1 VTKPAIHPLRRFT
14 LKVIGNTTFGTVDVL
29 ADGTG
34 LSSRAG
40 SALLALTA
48 QRLGLT
54 DALSGALAGTR
65 ERRSSHDPGRV
76 LGDLAVMAGDGG
88 RCVSDLAALA
98 GQPALFGEVASV
110 STARRVLLS
119 IGEGEIEGIRRA
131 RALARGRA
139 WKAGAAPARVILDF
153 DATPISIHSEKE
165 LAAGH
170 YKGGFGFNPLL
181 VTCRREVLAGV
192 LRPGNAGAN
201 NASDHQQL
209 LELALEQ
216 LPESALD
223 GDILARSDSA
233 GASHDFAFSCRETR
247 IRFSLGY
254 AINVTVREQILAL
267 AADAWEPAVNQDGEP
282 REGAWVTELTGLIDL
297 SSWPEG
303 TRLICRR
310 ERPHPGAQLTFTDLD
325 GHRFQCFITDQDD
338 QDIAALEALH
348 RQHAEVED
356 RVKTLKA
363 TGAGHLPF
371 QSFPANA
378 AWFELALLAHDIL
391 VWTQLLLLDGEHK
404 ISEPKRLRYRIL
416 HVAGQ
421 ITRHARRT
429 TLHLPADWPWAG
441 AILRAFKRLHALPA
455 YG

>member
-1 VTKPAIHPLRRFT
+1 
-14 LKVIGNTTFGTVDVL
+14 LKVTRSATFRTVDVV
-29 ADGTG
+29 ADGKG

-40 SALLALTA
+40 TVLLALTA

-65 ERRSSHDPGRV
+65 ERRSAHDPGRV
-76 LGDLAVMAGDGG
+76 LCDLAVMAADGG
-88 RCVSDLAALA
+88 RCVSDLAVLA
-98 GQPALFGEVASV
+98 GQGTLFGQVASV
-110 STARRVLLS
+110 PTARRVLLS
-119 IGEGEIEGIRRA
+119 IGEAQVERVREA
-131 RALARGRA
+131 RALARERA
-139 WKAGAAPARVILDF
+139 WRAGAAPDRVVLDF

-170 YKGGFGFNPLL
+170 YKGGFGFNPLIAS
-181 VTCRREVLAGV
+181 CGREVLAGV

-201 NASDHQQL
+201 NASDHL
-209 LELALEQ
+209 RVLELALEQ

-223 GDILARSDSA
+223 GEILARSDSA
-233 GASHDFAFSCRETR
+233 GASHEFAGACRETR
-247 IRFSLGY
+247 IRYSLGY
-254 AINVTVREQILAL
+254 PINATVREQILAL
-267 AADAWEPAVNQDGEP
+267 DEAAWMPAVNQDGGL
-282 REGAWVTELTGLIDL
+282 REGAWVTELTGLLDL
-297 SSWPEG
+297 SSWPSG

-310 ERPHPGAQLTFTDLD
+310 ERPHPGAQLSFTDLD
-325 GHRFQCFITDQDD
+325 GHRFQCFITDQDG
-338 QDIAALEALH
+338 QDIAVLEALH

-371 QSFPANA
+371 HSFTANA
-378 AWFELALLAHDIL
+378 AWFELALTAHDIMA
-391 VWTQLLLLDGEHK
+391 WTQQLALDREHA

-421 ITRHARRT
+421 ITHHARRT

-441 AILRAFKRLHALPA
+441 AILKAFKRLAALPA

>member
-1 VTKPAIHPLRRFT
+1 MGSVS
-14 LKVIGNTTFGTVDVL
+14 FGKVDVA

-40 SALLALTA
+40 TALLALTA
-48 QRLGLT
+48 QRLGLS
-54 DALSGALAGTR
+54 DGLSGALGDTR
-65 ERRSSHDPGRV
+65 ERRSAHDPGRV
-76 LGDLAVMAGDGG
+76 LCDLAVMAADGG

-98 GQPALFGEVASV
+98 GQPALFGEIASV

-119 IGEGEIEGIRRA
+119 ITDAEIDRVRQA
-131 RALARGRA
+131 RAIARARA
-139 WKAGAAPARVILDF
+139 WKAGAAPDRVILDF
-153 DATPISIHSEKE
+153 DATPITSHSEKE
-165 LAAGH
+165 QAAGH
-170 YKGGFGFNPLL
+170 YKGGLGFNPLL
-181 VTCRREVLAGV
+181 ASCGREVLAGI
-192 LRPGNAGAN
+192 LRAGNAGAN
-201 NASDHQQL
+201 NASDHL
-209 LELALEQ
+209 RVLELALEQ

-223 GDILARSDSA
+223 GEILARSDSA
-233 GASHDFAFSCRETR
+233 GASHDFAAGCRETR
-247 IRFSLGY
+247 ICFSLGY
-254 AINVTVREQILAL
+254 PIKQAVREQILNLPEGAWKPAL
-267 AADAWEPAVNQDGEP
+267 NQDGQP
-282 REGAWVTELTGLIDL
+282 REGAWVTELTGLLDL

-310 ERPHPGAQLTFTDLD
+310 ERPHPGAQLSFTDVG
-325 GHRFQCFITDQDD
+325 GHRFQCFITDQEGR
-338 QDIAALEALH
+338 DIAALEALH

-371 QSFPANA
+371 HAFQANA

-391 VWTQLLLLDGEHK
+391 VWTQQLLLDGEHK

-429 TLHLPADWPWAG
+429 TLHLPADWPWSG
-441 AILRAFKRLHALPA
+441 AILRAFKRLQALPA

>member
-1 VTKPAIHPLRRFT
+1 
-14 LKVIGNTTFGTVDVL
+14 LKVIGNATFGTVDVA

-40 SALLALTA
+40 TALLALTA
-48 QRLGLT
+48 QRLGLS
-54 DALSGALAGTR
+54 DGLSGALASTR
-65 ERRSSHDPGRV
+65 ERSSAHDPGRV
-76 LGDLAVMAGDGG
+76 LCDLAVMAADGG

-98 GQPALFGEVASV
+98 GQPALFGEIASV

-119 IGEGEIEGIRRA
+119 IGQAEIDRIRQA
-131 RALARGRA
+131 RAVARGRA
-139 WKAGAAPARVILDF
+139 WAAGAAPGRVILDF

-165 LAAGH
+165 QAAGH

-201 NASDHQQL
+201 NASDHQKV

-216 LPESALD
+216 LPQSALD

-233 GASHDFAFSCRETR
+233 GASHDFAFGCRETR

-254 AINVTVREQILAL
+254 PINVTVREQILAL
-267 AADAWEPAVNQDGEP
+267 RGDAWEPAVNQDGQP
-282 REGAWVTELTGLIDL
+282 REGAWVTALSGLVNLD
-297 SSWPEG
+297 SWPEG

-310 ERPHPGAQLTFTDLD
+310 ERPHPGAQLSFSDVE
-325 GHRFQCFITDQDD
+325 GHRFQCFITDQDE
-338 QDIAALEALH
+338 QDIAALEATH

-371 QSFPANA
+371 HSFQANA
-378 AWFELALLAHDIL
+378 AWLELALLAHDIL
-391 VWTQLLLLDGEHK
+391 VWTQLLTLDGEHAAC
-404 ISEPKRLRYRIL
+404 EPKRLRYRIL

-421 ITRHARRT
+421 ITRHARRS

-441 AILRAFKRLHALPA
+441 AILRAFKRLDALPV

>member
-1 VTKPAIHPLRRFT
+1 
-14 LKVIGNTTFGTVDVL
+14 LKVIGSASFGTVDVL

-34 LSSRAG
+34 LSSRVG

-54 DALSGALAGTR
+54 DGLSGALAGTR
-65 ERRSSHDPGRV
+65 QRRSAHDPGRV
-76 LGDLAVMAGDGG
+76 LCDLAVMAADGG
-88 RCVSDLAALA
+88 RCVSDLAVLA
-98 GQPALFGEVASV
+98 GQPALFGNLASV
-110 STARRVLLS
+110 ATARRVLFS
-119 IGEGEIEGIRRA
+119 IGAAEIDRVRQA
-131 RALARGRA
+131 RAVARARA
-139 WKAGAAPARVILDF
+139 WKAGAAPGRVILDF
-153 DATPISIHSEKE
+153 DATPVSIHSEKE

-181 VTCRREVLAGV
+181 ASCEREVLAGV

-201 NASDHQQL
+201 NAQDHL
-209 LELALEQ
+209 DVLELALEQ

-223 GDILARSDSA
+223 GEILARSDSA
-233 GASHDFAFSCRETR
+233 GASHAFASGCRECR

-254 AINVTVREQILAL
+254 AISNTVREQILAL
-267 AADAWEPAVNQDGEP
+267 GEDAWTQAVNQDGQP
-282 REGAWVTELTGLIDL
+282 RDGAWVTELTGLVNLD
-297 SSWPEG
+297 SWPQG

-310 ERPHPGAQLTFTDLD
+310 ERPHPGAQLSFTDLD
-325 GHRFQCFITDQDD
+325 GHRFQCFITDQPDP
-338 QDIAALEALH
+338 DIAALEALH

-363 TGAGHLPF
+363 CGAGHLPF
-371 QSFPANA
+371 HSFAANA
-378 AWFELALLAHDIL
+378 AWLELALLAHDIMT
-391 VWTQLLLLDGEHK
+391 WTQQLLLDSEHAT
-404 ISEPKRLRYRIL
+404 SEPKRLRYRIL

-429 TLHLPADWPWAG
+429 TLHLPADWPWAA
-441 AILRAFKRLHALPA
+441 AILRAFKRLSTLPA

>member
-1 VTKPAIHPLRRFT
+1 LEVTRSASFR
-14 LKVIGNTTFGTVDVL
+14 TVDVI

-34 LSSRAG
+34 FSSRAG
-40 SALLALTA
+40 TALLALTA

-54 DALSGALAGTR
+54 DGLSGALAGTR
-65 ERRSSHDPGRV
+65 KRCSAHDPGGV
-76 LGDLAVMAGDGG
+76 LCDLAVMAADGG
-88 RCVSDLAALA
+88 SCVSDLAVLA
-98 GQPALFGEVASV
+98 GQGALFGNIASV
-110 STARRVLLS
+110 PTARRVLLKV
-119 IGEGEIEGIRRA
+119 GESELERIRQA
-131 RALARGRA
+131 RALARQRA
-139 WKAGAAPARVILDF
+139 WRAGAGPDRVILDF

-165 LAAGH
+165 LAPGH
-170 YKGGFGFNPLL
+170 YKGGFGFNPLIA
-181 VTCRREVLAGV
+181 TCAREVLAGV

-201 NASDHQQL
+201 NAADHQRV

-216 LPESALD
+216 LPQSALD
-223 GDILARSDSA
+223 GEILARSDSA
-233 GASHDFAFSCRETR
+233 GASHDFAGACRETR

-254 AINVTVREQILAL
+254 PINQTVREQILAL
-267 AADAWEPAVNQDGEP
+267 REAAWKPAVNQDGQP
-282 REGAWVTELTGLIDL
+282 REGAWVTELTGLLDL

-325 GHRFQCFITDQDD
+325 GHRFQCFITDQPDEN
-338 QDIAALEALH
+338 IAALESLH

-371 QSFPANA
+371 HAFTANA
-378 AWFELALLAHDIL
+378 AWFELALLAHDIM
-391 VWTQLLLLDGEHK
+391 VWTQQLALDGEHK

-421 ITRHARRT
+421 LTRHARRA
-429 TLHLPADWPWAG
+429 TLRLPADWPWAA
-441 AILRAFKRLHALPA
+441 AILTAFKRLQALPA

>member
-1 VTKPAIHPLRRFT
+1 M
-14 LKVIGNTTFGTVDVL
+14 KVIGSASFRTVDVV

-54 DALSGALAGTR
+54 DGLSGALAGTR
-65 ERRSSHDPGRV
+65 QRRSAHDPGRV
-76 LGDLAVMAGDGG
+76 FCDLAVMAADGG
-88 RCVSDLAALA
+88 RCVSDLAVLA
-98 GQPALFGEVASV
+98 GQPSLFGNVASV
-110 STARRVLLS
+110 PTARRVLLS
-119 IGEGEIEGIRRA
+119 IGQAQIDRVRQA
-131 RALARGRA
+131 RALARERA
-139 WKAGAAPARVILDF
+139 WKAGAAPGRVILDF

-181 VTCRREVLAGV
+181 ASCCREVLAGV

-201 NASDHQQL
+201 NAQDHL
-209 LELALEQ
+209 DVLELALEQ

-223 GDILARSDSA
+223 GEILARSDSA
-233 GASHDFAFSCRETR
+233 GASHPFASGCRECR

-254 AINVTVREQILAL
+254 AINNTVREQILAL
-267 AADAWEPAVNQDGEP
+267 PEDAWTPAVNQDGQP
-282 REGAWVTELTGLIDL
+282 RDGAWVTELTGLVNLD
-297 SSWPEG
+297 SWPEG

-310 ERPHPGAQLTFTDLD
+310 ERPHPGAQLAFTDVD
-325 GHRFQCFITDQDD
+325 GHRFQCFITDQPDP
-338 QDIAALEALH
+338 DIAALEVLH

-363 TGAGHLPF
+363 CGAGHLPF
-371 QSFPANA
+371 HSFAANA
-378 AWFELALLAHDIL
+378 AWLELALTSHDIL
-391 VWTQLLLLDGEHK
+391 VWTQQLLLDGEHR

-416 HVAGQ
+416 HIAGQ

-429 TLHLPADWPWAG
+429 TLHLPADWPWAS
-441 AILRAFKRLHALPA
+441 AILSAFTRVAALPA

>member
-1 VTKPAIHPLRRFT
+1 MRSA
-14 LKVIGNTTFGTVDVL
+14 TFRTVDVV

-40 SALLALTA
+40 TALLALTA

-54 DALSGALAGTR
+54 DGLCRALAGTR
-65 ERRSSHDPGRV
+65 ERRSAHDPGRV
-76 LGDLAVMAGDGG
+76 LCDLAVMAADGG
-88 RCVSDLAALA
+88 RCVSDLAVLA
-98 GQPALFGEVASV
+98 GQGALFGDIASV
-110 STARRVLLS
+110 PTARRVLFS
-119 IGEGEIEGIRRA
+119 IGEAEIERVGQA
-131 RALARGRA
+131 RALARERA
-139 WKAGAAPARVILDF
+139 WKAGAAPDRVILDF
-153 DATPISIHSEKE
+153 DATPISVHSEKE
-165 LAAGH
+165 MAGGY

-181 VTCRREVLAGV
+181 ASCGREVLAGI

-201 NASDHQQL
+201 NAQDHQSV

-216 LPESALD
+216 LPERALD
-223 GDILARSDSA
+223 GEILARSDSA
-233 GASHDFAFSCRETR
+233 GASHDFASGCRETR
-247 IRFSLGY
+247 TRFSLGY
-254 AINVTVREQILAL
+254 PLNQTVREQILAL
-267 AADAWEPAVNQDGEP
+267 EESAWAPAVNQDGQP
-282 REGAWVTELTGLIDL
+282 REGPWVMELTGQVNLA
-297 SSWPEG
+297 SWPEG

-310 ERPHPGAQLTFTDLD
+310 ERPHPGAQLSFTDVD
-325 GHRFQCFITDQDD
+325 GHRFQCLITDQPG

-356 RVKTLKA
+356 RVKTVKA
-363 TGAGHLPF
+363 AGAGHLPF
-371 QSFPANA
+371 QSFQANA
-378 AWFELALLAHDIL
+378 AWLELALTAHDIMA
-391 VWTQLLLLDGEHK
+391 WTQLSTLDGEHA

-441 AILRAFKRLHALPA
+441 AILRAFKRLDALPA

>member
-1 VTKPAIHPLRRFT
+1 MKVTR
-14 LKVIGNTTFGTVDVL
+14 NTTFRTVDAL

-40 SALLALTA
+40 TALLALAA

-54 DALSGALAGTR
+54 DGLSGALAGTR
-65 ERRSSHDPGRV
+65 ERRSAHDPGRV
-76 LGDLAVMAGDGG
+76 LCDLAVMAADGG
-88 RCVSDLAALA
+88 SCVSDLAVLA
-98 GQPALFGEVASV
+98 GQGALFGQLASV
-110 STARRVLLS
+110 ATARRVLLS
-119 IGEGEIEGIRRA
+119 IGESELERIRQA
-131 RALARGRA
+131 RALARERA
-139 WKAGAAPARVILDF
+139 WRAGAAPDRVVLDF

-170 YKGGFGFNPLL
+170 YKGGFGFNPLIA
-181 VTCRREVLAGV
+181 TCAREILAGV

-201 NASDHQQL
+201 NAADHQRV

-223 GDILARSDSA
+223 GEILARSDSA
-233 GASHDFAFSCRETR
+233 GASHDFAGACRETR

-254 AINVTVREQILAL
+254 PINSTVREQILAL
-267 AADAWEPAVNQDGEP
+267 GEAAWQPAVNQDGEP
-282 REGAWVTELTGLIDL
+282 RQGAWVAELTSLLDL
-297 SSWPEG
+297 SSWPDG

-325 GHRFQCFITDQDD
+325 GHRFQCFITDQDGH
-338 QDIAALEALH
+338 DIAALEAIH

-356 RVKTLKA
+356 RVKTLKT

-371 QSFPANA
+371 HAFTANA
-378 AWFELALLAHDIL
+378 AWFELALTAHDIM
-391 VWTQLLLLDGEHK
+391 VWTQQLGLSGEHK

-421 ITRHARRT
+421 ITHHARRV
-429 TLHLPADWPWAG
+429 TLHLPADWPWTS
-441 AILRAFKRLHALPA
+441 AILRAFKRLQALPA

>member
-1 VTKPAIHPLRRFT
+1 M
-14 LKVIGNTTFGTVDVL
+14 GNTTLGTVDVA

-40 SALLALTA
+40 TALLALTA

-54 DALSGALAGTR
+54 DALSGALVGTR
-65 ERRSSHDPGRV
+65 QRRSSHDPGRV
-76 LGDLAVMAGDGG
+76 LCDLAVMAADGG
-88 RCVSDLAALA
+88 RCVSDLAVLA
-98 GQPALFGEVASV
+98 GQSSLFGDVASV
-110 STARRVLLS
+110 PTARRVLLS
-119 IGEGEIEGIRRA
+119 MGHAQIDRVRGA
-131 RALARGRA
+131 RALARERA
-139 WKAGAAPARVILDF
+139 WKAGAAPGRVILDF

-165 LAAGH
+165 HAAGH

-181 VTCRREVLAGV
+181 VSCDREVLAGV

-201 NASDHQQL
+201 NACDHQSV

-233 GASHDFAFSCRETR
+233 GASHDFAFGCREAR

-254 AINVTVREQILAL
+254 PINANVREQILAFRE
-267 AADAWEPAVNQDGEP
+267 AAWLPAINPDGEP
-282 REGAWVTELTGLIDL
+282 REGAWVAELTGMVNL
-297 SSWPEG
+297 SNWPEG

-310 ERPHPGAQLTFTDLD
+310 ERPHPGAQLSFTDVD

-338 QDIAALEALH
+338 RDIALLEALH

-371 QSFPANA
+371 QSFQANA

-391 VWTQLLLLDGEHK
+391 AWTQQLTLDGEHA

-441 AILRAFKRLHALPA
+441 AILRAFKRLDALPA

>member
-1 VTKPAIHPLRRFT
+1 
-14 LKVIGNTTFGTVDVL
+14 LKVMGNATFGTLDVV

-40 SALLALTA
+40 TVLLALTA
-48 QRLGLT
+48 QRLGLM
-54 DALSGALAGTR
+54 DGLSGALAGTR
-65 ERRSSHDPGRV
+65 ERRSAHDPGRV
-76 LGDLAVMAGDGG
+76 LCDLAVMAADGG
-88 RCVSDLAALA
+88 QCVSDLQALA
-98 GQPALFGEVASV
+98 GQPALFGNLASV
-110 STARRVLLS
+110 PTARRVLLS
-119 IGEGEIEGIRRA
+119 IGQPEIDRVRQA
-131 RALARGRA
+131 RALARARA
-139 WKAGAAPARVILDF
+139 WEAGAAPERVVLDF
-153 DATPISIHSEKE
+153 DATPISVHSEKE
-165 LAAGH
+165 HAAGH

-181 VTCRREVLAGV
+181 VSCGREVLAGV

-201 NASDHQQL
+201 NAQDHLKL

-216 LPESALD
+216 LPHSVLD

-233 GASHDFAFSCRETR
+233 GASHDFASGCRETR

-254 AINVTVREQILAL
+254 AINATVREQILAL
-267 AADAWEPAVNQDGEP
+267 SEAAWAPAVNQDGQP
-282 REGAWVTELTGLIDL
+282 REGAWVTELTGQIDL
-297 SSWPEG
+297 AGWPEG

-310 ERPHPGAQLTFTDLD
+310 ERPHPGAQLTFTDAD
-325 GHRFQCFITDQDD
+325 GHRFQCFITDQDGP
-338 QDIAALEALH
+338 DIAALEATH

-371 QSFPANA
+371 QSFQANA

-391 VWTQLLLLDGEHK
+391 VWTQQLLLDGEHAS
-404 ISEPKRLRYRIL
+404 SEPKRLRYRIL

-421 ITRHARRT
+421 ITRHARRS
-429 TLHLPADWPWAG
+429 TLHLPADWPWAT
-441 AILRAFKRLHALPA
+441 AILTAFQRLQALPA

>member
-1 VTKPAIHPLRRFT
+1 MRSA
-14 LKVIGNTTFGTVDVL
+14 TFRTVDVV

-40 SALLALTA
+40 TALLALTA

-54 DALSGALAGTR
+54 DGLCRALAGTR
-65 ERRSSHDPGRV
+65 ERRSAHDPGRV
-76 LGDLAVMAGDGG
+76 LCDLAVMAADGG
-88 RCVSDLAALA
+88 RCVSDLAVLA
-98 GQPALFGEVASV
+98 GQGALFGDIASV
-110 STARRVLLS
+110 PTARRVLFS
-119 IGEGEIEGIRRA
+119 IGEAEIERVRQA
-131 RALARGRA
+131 RALARERA
-139 WKAGAAPARVILDF
+139 WKAGAAPDRVILDF
-153 DATPISIHSEKE
+153 DATPISVHSEKE
-165 LAAGH
+165 MAGGH

-181 VTCRREVLAGV
+181 ASCGREVLAGI

-201 NASDHQQL
+201 NAQDHQSV

-216 LPESALD
+216 LPERALD
-223 GDILARSDSA
+223 GEILARSDSA
-233 GASHDFAFSCRETR
+233 GASHDFASGCRETR

-254 AINVTVREQILAL
+254 PLNQTVREQILAL
-267 AADAWEPAVNQDGEP
+267 EESAWAPAVNQDGQP
-282 REGAWVTELTGLIDL
+282 REGAWVVELTGQVNLA
-297 SSWPEG
+297 SWPEG

-310 ERPHPGAQLTFTDLD
+310 ERPHPGAQLSFTDVD
-325 GHRFQCFITDQDD
+325 GHRFQCLITDQPG

-363 TGAGHLPF
+363 AGAGHLPF
-371 QSFPANA
+371 QSFQANA
-378 AWFELALLAHDIL
+378 AWLELALTAHDIMA
-391 VWTQLLLLDGEHK
+391 WTQLLTLDGEHA

-441 AILRAFKRLHALPA
+441 AILRAFKRLDALPA

>member
-1 VTKPAIHPLRRFT
+1 
-14 LKVIGNTTFGTVDVL
+14 LKVIGSASFRTVDVV

-54 DALSGALAGTR
+54 DGLSWALTGTR
-65 ERRSSHDPGRV
+65 ERRSAHDPGRV
-76 LGDLAVMAGDGG
+76 LSDLAVMAADGG
-88 RCVSDLAALA
+88 RCVSDLAVLA
-98 GQPALFGEVASV
+98 GQPALFGDVASV
-110 STARRVLLS
+110 PTARRVLLS
-119 IGEGEIEGIRRA
+119 IGQAQIDRVRHA
-131 RALARGRA
+131 RALARERA
-139 WKAGAAPARVILDF
+139 WKAGAPPGRVILDF

-165 LAAGH
+165 QAAGH

-181 VTCRREVLAGV
+181 ASCGREVLAGV

-201 NASDHQQL
+201 NASDHL
-209 LELALEQ
+209 DVLELALEQ
-216 LPESALD
+216 LPKSALD
-223 GDILARSDSA
+223 GEILARSDSA
-233 GASHDFAFSCRETR
+233 GASHDFAAGCRETR

-254 AINVTVREQILAL
+254 AINQTVREQILAL
-267 AADAWEPAVNQDGEP
+267 EESAWKPAVNQDGQP
-282 REGAWVTELTGLIDL
+282 REGAWVAELTETVNLD
-297 SSWPEG
+297 SWPQG

-325 GHRFQCFITDQDD
+325 GHRFQCFITDQEAP
-338 QDIAALEALH
+338 DIAALEALH

-371 QSFPANA
+371 HSFTANT
-378 AWFELALLAHDIL
+378 AWFELAMLAHDIL
-391 VWTQLLLLDGEHK
+391 IWTQQLTLDGEHK

-421 ITRHARRT
+421 ITRHARRS

-441 AILRAFKRLHALPA
+441 AILRAFKRLNALPA

>member
-1 VTKPAIHPLRRFT
+1 M
-14 LKVIGNTTFGTVDVL
+14 GNATFGTLDVV

-40 SALLALTA
+40 TVLLALTA
-48 QRLGLT
+48 QRLGLM
-54 DALSGALAGTR
+54 DGLSGALAGTR
-65 ERRSSHDPGRV
+65 ERRSAHDPGRV
-76 LGDLAVMAGDGG
+76 LCDLAVMAADGG
-88 RCVSDLAALA
+88 QCVSDLQALA
-98 GQPALFGEVASV
+98 GQPALFGNLASV
-110 STARRVLLS
+110 PTARRVLLS
-119 IGEGEIEGIRRA
+119 IGQPQIDRVRQA
-131 RALARGRA
+131 RALARARA
-139 WKAGAAPARVILDF
+139 WEAGAAPERVVLDF
-153 DATPISIHSEKE
+153 DATPISVHSEKE
-165 LAAGH
+165 HAAGH

-181 VTCRREVLAGV
+181 VSCGREVLAGV

-201 NASDHQQL
+201 NAQDHLKL

-216 LPESALD
+216 LPHSVLD

-233 GASHDFAFSCRETR
+233 GASHDFASGCRETR

-254 AINVTVREQILAL
+254 AINATVREQILAL
-267 AADAWEPAVNQDGEP
+267 SEAAWAPAVNQDGQP
-282 REGAWVTELTGLIDL
+282 REGAWVTELTGQIDL
-297 SSWPEG
+297 AGWPEG

-310 ERPHPGAQLTFTDLD
+310 ERPHPGAQLTFTDAD
-325 GHRFQCFITDQDD
+325 GHRFQCFITDQDGP
-338 QDIAALEALH
+338 DIAALEATH

-371 QSFPANA
+371 QSFQANA

-391 VWTQLLLLDGEHK
+391 VWTQQLLLDGEHAS
-404 ISEPKRLRYRIL
+404 SEPKRLRYRIL

-421 ITRHARRT
+421 ITRHARRS
-429 TLHLPADWPWAG
+429 TLHLPADWPWAT
-441 AILRAFKRLHALPA
+441 AILTAFQRLQALPA

>member
-1 VTKPAIHPLRRFT
+1 
-14 LKVIGNTTFGTVDVL
+14 LKVTRNTTFGTVDVV

-34 LSSRAG
+34 LSSRVG
-40 SALLALTA
+40 TSLLALTA

-54 DALSGALAGTR
+54 DGLRGALAGTR
-65 ERRSSHDPGRV
+65 MRRSAHDPGRV
-76 LGDLAVMAGDGG
+76 LCDLAVMVADGG
-88 RCVSDLAALA
+88 RCVSDLAVLA
-98 GQPALFGEVASV
+98 GQGALFGNVASV
-110 STARRVLLS
+110 STARRVALS
-119 IGEGEIEGIRRA
+119 IGPVEIDRIRQA
-131 RALARGRA
+131 RAVARGRA
-139 WKAGAAPARVILDF
+139 WKAGAAPSRVILDF
-153 DATPISIHSEKE
+153 DATPVSVHSEKE

-181 VTCRREVLAGV
+181 ASCGRELLAGI

-201 NASDHQQL
+201 NAKDHLQV

-233 GASHDFAFSCRETR
+233 GASHDFASGCRETR

-254 AINVTVREQILAL
+254 PIHLPVREQILEL
-267 AADAWEPAVNQDGEP
+267 RRDAWKPAINADGQT
-282 REGAWVTELTGLIDL
+282 REGAWVTELTENVDL
-297 SSWPEG
+297 SSWPGG

-310 ERPHPGAQLTFTDLD
+310 ERSHPGAQLSFTDLD
-325 GHRFQCFITDQDD
+325 GHRFQCFITDQPD

-356 RVKTLKA
+356 RVKTLKQ
-363 TGAGHLPF
+363 TGGGYLPF
-371 QSFPANA
+371 HAFAANA
-378 AWFELALLAHDIL
+378 AWLEIALTAHDIM
-391 VWTQLLLLDGEHK
+391 VWTQQLLLDGEHT
-404 ISEPKRLRYRIL
+404 ISEPRRLRYRIL

-421 ITRHARRT
+421 ITRHARRS
-429 TLHLPADWPWAG
+429 TLHLPADWPWTA
-441 AILRAFKRLHALPA
+441 AILRAFKRLNALPA